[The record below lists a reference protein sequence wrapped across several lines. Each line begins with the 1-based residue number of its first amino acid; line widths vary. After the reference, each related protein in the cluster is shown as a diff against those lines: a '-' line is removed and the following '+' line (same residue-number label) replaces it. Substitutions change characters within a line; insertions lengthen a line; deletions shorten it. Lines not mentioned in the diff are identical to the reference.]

1 MYKHLKDNNISYWA
15 HWFHSTKI
23 GLALMVHAWFP
34 NILTNYASDKLCK
47 KTKDDL
53 LVDQYNRNR
62 SYKDQIK
69 NVEEIK

>member
-1 MYKHLKDNNISYWA
+1 
-15 HWFHSTKI
+15 
-23 GLALMVHAWFP
+23 MVHAWFP